1 MHNVELRQRINR
13 IHDWRCWMEYVASF
27 MRYLNR
33 KNMQTVGIP
42 EEELMAFIE
51 DLSKELESVGS
62 MPKATDFYTAQIS
75 LDSLIT
81 MPPIILQEE

>member
-1 MHNVELRQRINR
+1 
-13 IHDWRCWMEYVASF
+13 
-27 MRYLNR
+27 
-33 KNMQTVGIP
+33 MQTVDIT

>member
-1 MHNVELRQRINR
+1 MLT
-13 IHDWRCWMEYVASF
+13 DWRCWMEYVASF

-33 KNMQTVGIP
+33 KNMQAVGIT

-62 MPKATDFYTAQIS
+62 MPKATDYYTPALS
-75 LDSLIT
+75 LDSLVT
-81 MPPIILQEE
+81 MPPLFLEKE